1 MFHMQQDA
9 IRWQSKTY
17 CKNLACRA
25 GTTLGLVSP
34 ARESRYAGLTTKDET
49 SETIVRNLFSLLS
62 CIQDFL

>member
-17 CKNLACRA
+17 CKNLACCA
-25 GTTLGLVSP
+25 VTTLGLVSP

-49 SETIVRNLFSLLS
+49 SETAI
-62 CIQDFL
+62 

>member
-17 CKNLACRA
+17 CKNLACCA

-49 SETIVRNLFSLLS
+49 VKTT
-62 CIQDFL
+62 